1 MDCAT
6 AREIVWPPE
15 RPQLVEGDVLAAR
28 RHLESCPK
36 CQAFLRTDEALM
48 RLHTQAAVEPPSTL
62 RERVFERLAAWRTR
76 RTAAGNDH
84 ESRRRRSKRIAVAA
98 GLAILA
104 AASIALATSQT
115 EEVEPRQPA
124 IFVEDYI
131 RRAVS
136 EDRITTS
143 DPEAVARFLAREL
156 GRPARP
162 MTSPAL
168 VVVSAEICLLDGIR
182 GAMIQYE
189 HDGRIISHYLIPRPS
204 SRARPATKARAE
216 GPALI
221 TWAAAAYEQALLAD
235 LPPDSLLSLAR
246 AGGAPR

>member
-28 RHLESCPK
+28 RHLESCPD
-36 CQAFLRTDEALM
+36 CQDYLRTDEALT
-48 RLHTQAAVEPPSTL
+48 RLHAQGAVEPRPAL
-62 RERVFERLAAWRTR
+62 RERVFERLATWRTR
-76 RTAAGNDH
+76 RAAV
-84 ESRRRRSKRIAVAA
+84 ESERRSRRTRVT
-98 GLAILA
+98 GLA
-104 AASIALATSQT
+104 AAALVLVASAA
-115 EEVEPRQPA
+115 VAFAALKPEPPPPTVF
-124 IFVEDYI
+124 IEDYI

-162 MTSPAL
+162 MTTPAL
-168 VVVSAEICLLDGIR
+168 VVISAEICLLDGIR

-189 HDGRIISHYLIPRPS
+189 HNGRIVSHYLIPRRS
-204 SRARPATKARAE
+204 SRAARPVTEARTD
-216 GPALI
+216 GPAVV
-221 TWAAAAYEQALLAD
+221 TWVAAAFEQALIAD
-235 LPPDSLLSLAR
+235 LPPDTLLSLAY
-246 AGGAPR
+246 AGGAPRW

>member
-28 RHLESCPK
+28 RHLESCPD
-36 CQAFLRTDEALM
+36 CQDYLRTDEALI
-48 RLHTQAAVEPPSTL
+48 RVHAQGAVEPPPAL
-62 RERVFERLAAWRTR
+62 RERVFERLATWRTR
-76 RTAAGNDH
+76 RAAVAS
-84 ESRRRRSKRIAVAA
+84 ERRSRHTRVTA
-98 GLAILA
+98 LA
-104 AASIALATSQT
+104 AAALVLVASTAVAFAMLRPEAQ
-115 EEVEPRQPA
+115 QPTVF
-124 IFVEDYI
+124 IEDYI

-162 MTSPAL
+162 MTAPAL
-168 VVVSAEICLLDGIR
+168 VVISAEICLLDGIR

-189 HDGRIISHYLIPRPS
+189 HNGRIVSHYLMPRRS
-204 SRARPATKARAE
+204 SRAARAATE
-216 GPALI
+216 TRTDGPTVV
-221 TWAAAAYEQALLAD
+221 TWVAGAFEQALIAD
-235 LPPDSLLSLAR
+235 LPPDTLLSLAY
-246 AGGAPR
+246 AGGAPQY